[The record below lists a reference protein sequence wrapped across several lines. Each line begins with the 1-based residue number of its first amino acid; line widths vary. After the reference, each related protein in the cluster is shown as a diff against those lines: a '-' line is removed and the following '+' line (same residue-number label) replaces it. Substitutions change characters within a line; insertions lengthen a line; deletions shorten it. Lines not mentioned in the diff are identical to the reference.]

1 MTASHRNP
9 ALHIRSNSLRLL
21 VSRTP
26 PLKPLVD
33 FRFPNPPISQ
43 SEEKQLKG
51 ERTSIY
57 ESTVFRLGALSSKV
71 MEDARKPLKTG
82 NLLCKVV
89 DLAAGE
95 ARNLILT
102 DATHSRGWKLQ
113 RHRIPSS
120 TRFQH
125 ATVMDL
131 FRGQAMQGRVQKKMR
146 ETGEWVAANAEAKIT
161 SSSTFSFHQLQSHF

>member
-1 MTASHRNP
+1 LSSDDRFSPQPCPSHPFKVSSQTLLLTLTENP
-9 ALHIRSNSLRLL
+9 SSRWHSHSYCFSSLRLL

-102 DATHSRGWKLQ
+102 
-113 RHRIPSS
+113 
-120 TRFQH
+120 
-125 ATVMDL
+125 
-131 FRGQAMQGRVQKKMR
+131 
-146 ETGEWVAANAEAKIT
+146 GE
-161 SSSTFSFHQLQSHF
+161 